1 MKINKFR
8 DMTNIELDQDLINLK
23 QEIFNLNV
31 RSATGQ
37 LEDPKRIGRL
47 RKDIAR
53 IKTVLRE
60 RQIEEEKSEG
70 DSKEKD

>member
-1 MKINKFR
+1 MKVSKFR
-8 DMTNIELDQDLINLK
+8 DMTNTELDQELVNLK

-60 RQIEEEKSEG
+60 RQIEEEKSEKG
-70 DSKEKD
+70 SKSED

>member
-1 MKINKFR
+1 MKISKFR
-8 DMTNIELDQDLINLK
+8 DMTNTELDQDLVNQK

>member
-1 MKINKFR
+1 MKISKFR
-8 DMTNIELDQDLINLK
+8 DMTNTELDQDLVNQK

-31 RSATGQ
+31 RSVTGQ

-60 RQIEEEKSEG
+60 RQIEEEKSER

>member
-1 MKINKFR
+1 MKVSKFR
-8 DMTNIELDQDLINLK
+8 DMTNTELDQELVNLK

-53 IKTVLRE
+53 INTVLRE
-60 RQIEEEKSEG
+60 RQIEEEKSEKG
-70 DSKEKD
+70 SKSED

>member
-1 MKINKFR
+1 MKISKFR
-8 DMTNIELDQDLINLK
+8 DMTNTELDQDLVNQK

-60 RQIEEEKSEG
+60 RQIEEEKSER

>member
-1 MKINKFR
+1 MKVSKFR
-8 DMTNIELDQDLINLK
+8 DMTNTELDQELVNLK

-60 RQIEEEKSEG
+60 RQIEEGKSER